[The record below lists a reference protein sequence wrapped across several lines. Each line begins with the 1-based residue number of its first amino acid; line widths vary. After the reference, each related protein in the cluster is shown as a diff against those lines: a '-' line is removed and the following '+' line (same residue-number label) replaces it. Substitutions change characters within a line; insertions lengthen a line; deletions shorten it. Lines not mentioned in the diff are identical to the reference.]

1 MKLGFLT
8 VALGQLPCEEIL
20 DWAAEIG
27 FQALELA
34 AWPRLNDRDF
44 SSSTVDA
51 NMSVQEAKEV
61 RALFDHKGVEISSLA
76 YYDNMLAADKAVRA
90 ANQAHLKKVIDTASA
105 MGVELVG
112 TFIGRDITKSVDE
125 NLEEIAKVFPELIR
139 YAESKNVKLMI
150 ENCPMDGW
158 QKPGVPGNLFYSPAL
173 WREIFRITP
182 KSFGLNYDP
191 SHMYWMGIDHIAALS
206 EFADRIFHT
215 HAKDT
220 EILSDGLYENGI
232 FGSLSD
238 KVSTDGWWQYRLPGL
253 GEIDWQEFVKVL
265 YDIGFDGTLSIEHED
280 PIWAGTVEKS
290 KKGLI
295 LGYRKLSGLII

>member
-8 VALGQLPCEEIL
+8 VALGQLPCKEIL
-20 DWAAEIG
+20 DWAANTG

-34 AWPRLNDRDF
+34 AWPLVNERDF
-44 SSSTVDA
+44 SSTTVNA
-51 NMSVQEAKEV
+51 NISAQEAKEL
-61 RALFDHKGVEISSLA
+61 RAKFDDRGVEISSLA
-76 YYDNMLAADKAVRA
+76 YYDNMLAADPEVRA
-90 ANQAHLKKVIDTASA
+90 ANHAHLKKVIDTASN

-112 TFIGRDITKSVDE
+112 TFVGRDITKSVDE
-125 NLEEIAKVFPELIR
+125 NLDEFAKVFPELIS

-158 QKPGVPGNLFYSPAL
+158 QEPGIPGNLFYSPSQ
-173 WREIFRITP
+173 WREFFRITP

-191 SHMYWMGIDHIAALS
+191 SHLYWMGIDHIAPLF

-220 EILSDGLYENGI
+220 EILSDGLNENGI
-232 FGSLSD
+232 FGPLSPRF
-238 KVSTDGWWQYRLPGL
+238 SEARWWQYRLPGL
-253 GEIDWQEFVKVL
+253 GEIDWQEFVKAL
-265 YDIGFDGTLSIEHED
+265 YDIGFDGVLSIEHED
-280 PIWAGTVEKS
+280 PIWGGTVEKS

-295 LGYRKLSGLII
+295 LGYRNLSKLIV